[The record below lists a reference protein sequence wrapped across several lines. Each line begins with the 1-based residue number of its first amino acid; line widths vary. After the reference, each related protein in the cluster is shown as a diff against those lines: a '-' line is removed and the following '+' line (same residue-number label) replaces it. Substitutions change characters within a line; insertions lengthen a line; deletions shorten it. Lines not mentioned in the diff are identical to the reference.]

1 MYVDGELIIE
11 GEKETSN
18 FDWQKNVNIGFS
30 NDAAIHYLNGGIDEL
45 RIWDAALEQEEIQ
58 ERMNQPL
65 EGDEDWLLAYYAFDQ
80 AEGDSLVDS
89 TENKFNGVLIINITR
104 GTLHSAPSVNGP
116 WENVPAPLQL
126 NSDAMGAAEFFR
138 AVNP

>member
-18 FDWQKNVNIGFS
+18 FDWQKHVNIGFS
-30 NDAAIHYLNGGIDEL
+30 NDAAIHYLNGEIDEL

-65 EGDEDWLLAYYAFDQ
+65 VGDEDWLLAY
-80 AEGDSLVDS
+80 
-89 TENKFNGVLIINITR
+89 
-104 GTLHSAPSVNGP
+104 
-116 WENVPAPLQL
+116 
-126 NSDAMGAAEFFR
+126 
-138 AVNP
+138 